1 MAMQTAAEIPI
12 VHMPPLEDDLSSR
25 PELSGI
31 AAGPWSPVDLPRG
44 RRPSPTTIAIVAAL
58 AGIGAMALGGAA
70 VLTAARSPERTTTVS
85 APRQPAAAPR
95 VEQAALALLA
105 KPSTERAAFRHAG
118 GRLLLAVG
126 SGGRAAI
133 LLRGFERARPGA
145 AYYAWALRPGSR
157 PVRAARFV
165 GTERAVF
172 LSVRLGPR
180 TSVAV
185 VAGPPG
191 GAPPAHARIVAVRG

>member
-1 MAMQTAAEIPI
+1 MESASEIPI
-12 VHMPPLEDDLSSR
+12 VHMPPLEDATSSR
-25 PELSGI
+25 PVLASI
-31 AAGPWSPVDLPRG
+31 AVGPWSPVELPRG
-44 RRPSPTTIAIVAAL
+44 RRPSPTTIAVVAAL

-70 VLTAARSPERTTTVS
+70 VLSAARSHERATPVV
-85 APRQPAAAPR
+85 APRAPAVAPR
-95 VEQAALALLA
+95 TEQAALALLA
-105 KPSTERAAFRHAG
+105 KPSTERVVFRHAG

-133 LLRGFERARPGA
+133 LPRGLARARPGA
-145 AYYAWALRPGSR
+145 AYYAWVLRPGAP

-165 GTERAVF
+165 GSERAVF

-185 VAGPPG
+185 VAGRPV
-191 GAPPAHARIVAVRG
+191 GASPAHARIVAVRG

>member
-1 MAMQTAAEIPI
+1 MA
-12 VHMPPLEDDLSSR
+12 PLEDEPSSR
-25 PELSGI
+25 PDLSGI
-31 AAGPWSPVDLPRG
+31 AVGPWSPVELPRG
-44 RRPSPTTIAIVAAL
+44 RRPSPTTIAVVAAL
-58 AGIGAMALGGAA
+58 AGIGAMVLGGAA
-70 VLTAARSPERTTTVS
+70 VLSAARSHERTTTAAASRAPAV
-85 APRQPAAAPR
+85 APRT
-95 VEQAALALLA
+95 ESAALALLA
-105 KPSTERAAFRHAG
+105 KPSTERVAFRRSG

-133 LLRGFERARPGA
+133 LQRGLEHARAGA
-145 AYYAWALRPGSR
+145 PYYAWALIPGAR

-185 VAGPPG
+185 AAGPRG
-191 GAPPAHARIVAVRG
+191 GASPAHARIVAVRG